1 MKYMKKSSDRN
12 CGTLSKL
19 YLAIVTLFLYIPIF
33 VMIVFSFNTTKSRS
47 VMSGFTLDWY
57 VRLFHN
63 ELILKSLGNTVI
75 IAVCASV
82 IATVLGTLAAI
93 GISRMGKHTKAA
105 VMQVTN
111 IPIVNPEI
119 VTGVSLMLLFVF
131 FQARMNLEFGFVTLI
146 IAHITFDVP
155 YVVLNVM
162 PKFRQMQPNI
172 YEAAQDL
179 GCGPVKSFFKAV
191 MPEIMPGVLSG
202 FMMSFTFSLDD
213 FVVSY
218 FTSGATSQTLP
229 ITIYSMTRRKVSPEI
244 NALSTIIFVI
254 VLIVLVAKNII
265 ERRKS
270 NAKKLNAYEE
280 KHLSAAKRR
289 VIKRI
294 AVSGVA
300 VCLVIGMTILTLG
313 GFDTDVPDELTVD
326 DPEYYTALM
335 GQDITINVYN
345 WGEYI
350 PTGEDGTID
359 INSEFTKLSGI
370 KINYSTYATNE
381 ELYAKLRAGAASYD
395 VIIPSD
401 YMISRMIKEDMLQPL
416 DFDNIPNYK
425 YIMDKFRTSEY
436 DTDAKYSVPYTW
448 GTVGIVYN
456 RDLTDLT
463 EDEIDWDVFWNSDYA
478 DNVLMFDNPR
488 DAFAI
493 AQSLLGQSMN
503 TEDKKELRAAADKLK
518 EQKKNVQA
526 YVMDEIFD
534 KMGAGEAAFA
544 PYYAGD
550 ALTMMEDN
558 ESLGFV
564 LPKSG
569 TNLFIDAMCIP
580 KCAKQKKAA
589 EMYIN
594 FMCEPETALAVADY
608 LGYSTPNSGTYELL
622 DDEIKDDGISYP
634 DDEFL
639 NDRCE
644 TFRNLSDEANRY
656 MQDLW
661 TEIKSS
667 N

>member
-1 MKYMKKSSDRN
+1 MKKSSDKK

-75 IAVCASV
+75 IAVCASFV
-82 IATVLGTLAAI
+82 ATVLGTLAAI
-93 GISRMGKHTKAA
+93 GISRMGKHSKAA

-213 FVVSY
+213 FVISY

-265 ERRKS
+265 ERRRT
-270 NAKKLNAYEE
+270 NTKKLNAYEE

-289 VIKRI
+289 IIKRV
-294 AVSGVA
+294 AVSAVA

-326 DPEYYTALM
+326 DPEYYTALK
-335 GQDITINVYN
+335 GQDVTINVYN
-345 WGEYI
+345 WGEYV

-359 INSEFTKLSGI
+359 INSEFTKLTGI

-425 YIMDKFRTSEY
+425 YIMDKFKSPEY
-436 DTDAKYSVPYTW
+436 DSDAKFSIPYTW

-456 RDLTDLT
+456 SELTDLS

-550 ALTMMEDN
+550 AITMMEDN

-580 KCAKQKKAA
+580 KCAKQKQAA

-622 DDEIKDDGISYP
+622 DDEIKEDGISYP

-639 NDRCE
+639 NERCE

>member
-1 MKYMKKSSDRN
+1 MKK
-12 CGTLSKL
+12 LSKL
-19 YLAIVTLFLYIPIF
+19 YLSVVMLFLYIPIF

-57 VRLFHN
+57 VKLFQN
-63 ELILKSLGNTVI
+63 ELILKSLGNTII
-75 IAVCASV
+75 IAICASV
-82 IATVLGTLAAI
+82 ASTVIGTLAAI
-93 GISRMGKHTKAA
+93 GIHRMGKRAKAA

-111 IPIVNPEI
+111 IPIINPEI

-131 FQARMNLEFGFVTLI
+131 FQARMNLEFGFITLI

-179 GCGPVKSFFKAV
+179 GCGPVRAFFKAV

-202 FMMSFTFSLDD
+202 FMMAFTYSLDD

-254 VLIVLVAKNII
+254 VFIALVAKNII
-265 ERRKS
+265 ERKRA
-270 NAKKLNAYEE
+270 NTKKLNAYEE
-280 KHLSAAKRR
+280 KHMSAARR
-289 VIKRI
+289 KTIKKI
-294 AVSGVA
+294 AIAAVSVTLI
-300 VCLVIGMTILTLG
+300 VGMTILTLG
-313 GFDTDVPDELTVD
+313 GFDTDVPDELTVE
-326 DPEYYTALM
+326 DPGYYTALA
-335 GQDITINVYN
+335 DKDVTINVYN

-350 PTGEDGTID
+350 PTGEDGTMD
-359 INSEFTKLSGI
+359 LNAEFTKLTGI
-370 KINYSTYATNE
+370 KVNYSTYATNE

-395 VIIPSD
+395 VVIPSD
-401 YMISRMIKEDMLQPL
+401 YMISRMINEDMLLPI
-416 DFDNIPNYK
+416 DMENVPNYK
-425 YIMDKFRTSEY
+425 NIMDKFKVSEY
-436 DTDAKYSVPYTW
+436 DPESKYSIPYSW

-456 RDLTDLT
+456 KQMTELT
-463 EDEIDWDVFWNSDYA
+463 EDEIDWDVLWNEEYSDSI
-478 DNVLMFDNPR
+478 LMFDNPR

-493 AQSLLGQSMN
+493 AESSLEISLN
-503 TEDKKELRAAADKLK
+503 TEDKRELRDAADKLK
-518 EQKKNVQA
+518 KQKRYVQA

-534 KMGAGEAAFA
+534 KMGAEEAAFA

-558 ESLGFV
+558 ENLGFV
-564 LPKSG
+564 IPKNG
-569 TNLFIDAMCIP
+569 TNLFVDAMCIP
-580 KCAKQKKAA
+580 KGAKEKKAA

-594 FMCEPETALAVADY
+594 FMCEPEVAYAVCEH
-608 LGYSTPNSGTYELL
+608 LGYSTPNTGAYELL
-622 DDEIKDDGISYP
+622 DDEIKNDGISYP

-639 NDRCE
+639 TEKCE
-644 TFRNLSDEANRY
+644 TFRNLSDDTNKY

-667 N
+667 K

>member
-1 MKYMKKSSDRN
+1 MKK
-12 CGTLSKL
+12 LSKL
-19 YLAIVTLFLYIPIF
+19 YLSVVMLFLYIPIF

-57 VRLFHN
+57 VKLFQN
-63 ELILKSLGNTVI
+63 ELILKSLGNTII
-75 IAVCASV
+75 IAICASV
-82 IATVLGTLAAI
+82 ASTVIGTLAAI
-93 GISRMGKHTKAA
+93 GIHRMGKRAKAV

-111 IPIVNPEI
+111 IPIINPEI

-131 FQARMNLEFGFVTLI
+131 FQARMNLEFGFITLI

-179 GCGPVKSFFKAV
+179 GCGPVRAFFKAV
-191 MPEIMPGVLSG
+191 MPEIMPGVVSG
-202 FMMSFTFSLDD
+202 FMMAFTYSLDD

-254 VLIVLVAKNII
+254 VFIVLVAKNII
-265 ERRKS
+265 ERKRA
-270 NAKKLNAYEE
+270 NTKKLNAYEE
-280 KHLSAAKRR
+280 KHMSAARR
-289 VIKRI
+289 KTIKRI
-294 AVSGVA
+294 AIAAVSVTLI
-300 VCLVIGMTILTLG
+300 VGMTILTLG
-313 GFDTDVPDELTVD
+313 GFDTGVPDELTVE
-326 DPEYYTALM
+326 DPEYYTALA
-335 GQDITINVYN
+335 DKDVTINVYN

-350 PTGEDGTID
+350 PTGEDGTMD
-359 INSEFTKLSGI
+359 LNAEFTKLTGI
-370 KINYSTYATNE
+370 KVNYSTYATNE

-395 VIIPSD
+395 VVIPSD
-401 YMISRMIKEDMLQPL
+401 YMISRMINEDMLLPI
-416 DFDNIPNYK
+416 DMENVPNYK
-425 YIMDKFRTSEY
+425 NIMDKFKVSEY
-436 DTDAKYSVPYTW
+436 DPESKYSIPYSW

-456 RDLTDLT
+456 EQLTDLT
-463 EDEIDWDVFWNSDYA
+463 EDEIDWDVLWNEEYTDSI
-478 DNVLMFDNPR
+478 LMFDNPR

-493 AQSLLGQSMN
+493 AQSSLGISLN
-503 TEDKKELRAAADKLK
+503 TEDKRELRDAADKLK
-518 EQKKNVQA
+518 KQKKYVQA

-534 KMGAGEAAFA
+534 KMGAEEAAFA

-550 ALTMMEDN
+550 ALTMMDDN
-558 ESLGFV
+558 ENLGFV
-564 LPKSG
+564 IPKNG
-569 TNLFIDAMCIP
+569 TNLFVDAMCIP
-580 KCAKQKKAA
+580 KGAKEKKAA

-594 FMCEPETALAVADY
+594 FMCEPEVAYAVCEY
-608 LGYSTPNSGTYELL
+608 LGYSTPNTGAYELL
-622 DDEIKDDGISYP
+622 DDEIKNDGISYP

-639 NDRCE
+639 TEKCE
-644 TFRNLSDEANRY
+644 TFRNLSDDTNKY

-667 N
+667 K

>member
-1 MKYMKKSSDRN
+1 
-12 CGTLSKL
+12 
-19 YLAIVTLFLYIPIF
+19 
-33 VMIVFSFNTTKSRS
+33 
-47 VMSGFTLDWY
+47 
-57 VRLFHN
+57 
-63 ELILKSLGNTVI
+63 
-75 IAVCASV
+75 
-82 IATVLGTLAAI
+82 
-93 GISRMGKHTKAA
+93 
-105 VMQVTN
+105 MQVTN

-213 FVVSY
+213 FVISY

-265 ERRKS
+265 ERRKA
-270 NAKKLNAYEE
+270 NTKKLNAYEE

-289 VIKRI
+289 VIKRV
-294 AVSGVA
+294 AVSAVA

-326 DPEYYTALM
+326 DPEYYTALK
-335 GQDITINVYN
+335 GQDVTINVYN
-345 WGEYI
+345 WGEYV

-359 INSEFTKLSGI
+359 INSEFTKLTGI

-425 YIMDKFRTSEY
+425 YIMDKFKSPEY
-436 DTDAKYSVPYTW
+436 DSDAKYSIPYTW

-456 RDLTDLT
+456 SELTDLS

-580 KCAKQKKAA
+580 KCAKQKQAA

-594 FMCEPETALAVADY
+594 FMCEPETALAVAEY

-622 DDEIKDDGISYP
+622 DDEIKEDGISYP

-639 NDRCE
+639 NERCE

>member
-1 MKYMKKSSDRN
+1 MKKSSDKK

-75 IAVCASV
+75 IAVCASFV
-82 IATVLGTLAAI
+82 ATVLGTLAAI
-93 GISRMGKHTKAA
+93 GISRMGKHSKAA

-213 FVVSY
+213 FVISY

-265 ERRKS
+265 ERRRA
-270 NAKKLNAYEE
+270 NTKKLNAYEE
-280 KHLSAAKRR
+280 KRLSAAKRR
-289 VIKRI
+289 VIKRV
-294 AVSGVA
+294 AVSAVA

-326 DPEYYTALM
+326 DPEYYTALK
-335 GQDITINVYN
+335 GQDVTINVYN
-345 WGEYI
+345 WGEYV

-359 INSEFTKLSGI
+359 INSEFTKLTGI

-425 YIMDKFRTSEY
+425 YIMDKFKSPEY
-436 DTDAKYSVPYTW
+436 DSDAKFSIPYTW

-456 RDLTDLT
+456 SELTDLS

-550 ALTMMEDN
+550 AITMMEDN

-580 KCAKQKKAA
+580 KCAKQKQAA

-622 DDEIKDDGISYP
+622 DDEIKEDGISYP

-639 NDRCE
+639 NERCE